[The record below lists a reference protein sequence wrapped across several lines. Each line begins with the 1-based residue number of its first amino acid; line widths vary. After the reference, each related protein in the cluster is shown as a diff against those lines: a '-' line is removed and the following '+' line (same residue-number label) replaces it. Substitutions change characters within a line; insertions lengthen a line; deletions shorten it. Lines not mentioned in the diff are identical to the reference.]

1 MSFRIRALVKVRAV
15 AAAAALVS
23 VVSCRETTP
32 PPGTIQSEPGDAVQP
47 APNDAAAI
55 RQLPTDRWPRREV
68 DWSTLKKN
76 PLSTPL
82 GRWDEYVAADKVCLD
97 GSNPQRCVLMLRALE
112 RVGSASEIRDT
123 MQQVNMAMPVLQSV
137 WAEEFKRIGRTF
149 VVPSVSYY
157 GIDWQGVDGV
167 LPADQVNRLG
177 GCQQPFENAVYCPQ
191 THSIYFDAIFLARVG
206 AAVREID
213 GTSGRYAALAVAA
226 HELGHAVHMQTGDGH
241 GDRPRQEL
249 LADCFSGAAMAALR
263 RAETGVGYSKAS
275 RLLYTQNALTE
286 GQLGIAL
293 IQGPVAKGPYQAGPI
308 RADFFTGG
316 FNRGFGS
323 CAERFKNPLA

>member
-1 MSFRIRALVKVRAV
+1 MPFQSRALVKVRIVVVAALVAV
-15 AAAAALVS
+15 AACGEAARPPDTAQTGPGEAPQLV
-23 VVSCRETTP
+23 
-32 PPGTIQSEPGDAVQP
+32 PGGAEAM
-47 APNDAAAI
+47 
-55 RQLPTDRWPRREV
+55 RQLQDRSPRREL
-68 DWSTLKKN
+68 DWSSLERN

-97 GSNPQRCVLMLRALE
+97 GTNPQRCVLMLRALE
-112 RVGSASEIRDT
+112 RVGNAAEIREA
-123 MQQVNMAMPVLQSV
+123 MQHVNTALPIIQSV
-137 WAEEFKRIGRTF
+137 WAAEFKRLGMTYAAPTVF
-149 VVPSVSYY
+149 YY
-157 GIDWQGVDGV
+157 GVDSHDVEGV

-177 GCQQPFENAVYCPQ
+177 GCEMPFENAVYCVK
-191 THSIYFDAIFLARVG
+191 TGSMYFDVIFLARVA

-226 HELGHAVHMQTGDGH
+226 HELGHAVHMQTGDGR

-316 FNRGFGS
+316 FNRGAGS
-323 CAERFKNPLA
+323 CAARFKNPLD